1 MTAKI
6 VYQTDHLGLYVGE
19 TEADESP
26 LEPGEFLIPGGCV
39 EEPPPQAPE
48 FKKAYWNGNTWQ
60 LLDYFEG
67 LIVYNIRTRE
77 PLTLTGPGSLPNGYT
92 MKTPG
97 PNQIW
102 KNGQWVDD
110 LDTLLAKF
118 YPQKLKAI
126 DAGCAQ
132 YIESGFESDA
142 LGEPHRYDSTLEDR
156 VNLTGLI
163 LSEREALYPCHNISL
178 PNPEQ
183 LFREHSAPQLHLLGQ
198 HLVTF
203 QQHALQ
209 QSQALKKLLAQAFD
223 AKDLSALQVVEW
235 SPPA

>member
-26 LEPGEFLIPGGCV
+26 LEPGVFLIPGGCV
-39 EEPPPQAPE
+39 EVPPPQAPE
-48 FKKAYWNGNTWQ
+48 FKRAYWTGSAWQ

-67 LIVYNIRTRE
+67 LIVYNIRTRA
-77 PLTLTGPGSLPNGYT
+77 PLTLTGPGSVPNGYT

-97 PNQIW
+97 LNQIW
-102 KNGQWVDD
+102 KDGQWVDD

-118 YPQKLKAI
+118 YPQKLDAL
-126 DAGCAQ
+126 DAGCAL

-142 LGEPHRYDSTLEDR
+142 LGEHHRYDSTLEDR

-163 LSEREALYPCHNISL
+163 LSEREALYPCHNTTSPPL
-178 PNPEQ
+178 EKV
-183 LFREHSAPQLHLLGQ
+183 FREHTAPQLHLLGQ
-198 HLVTF
+198 HLVVF
-203 QQHALQ
+203 QQRALQ
-209 QSQALKKLLAQAFD
+209 QSQELKKLLDNALN
-223 AKDLSALQVVEW
+223 AKDLSALQAIEW